1 MPAGGSTGEQ
11 ALGACGLDRGAAVW
25 TTQTMAVAVVPD
37 RLIDDLLP
45 AAQVS
50 GFLLLE
56 AKTLLG
62 FRATGFPPAQP
73 FRAEGMDEEV
83 EQTGEADAN
92 DRVPFTALAVP
103 LHLKTM
109 VEQTSN

>member
-1 MPAGGSTGEQ
+1 MPAGGGTGEQ
-11 ALGACGLDRGAAVW
+11 ALGACGLNGGAAVGAA
-25 TTQTMAVAVVPD
+25 QSMADEVVPD

-45 AAQVS
+45 TAQVS

-56 AKTLLG
+56 VQTFLG
-62 FRATGFPPAQP
+62 VRPASLPPVQP
-73 FRAEGMDEEV
+73 FRAEGMHKKV
-83 EQTGEADAN
+83 EQTSEADAN
-92 DRVPFTALAVP
+92 DRVPFTALAVA